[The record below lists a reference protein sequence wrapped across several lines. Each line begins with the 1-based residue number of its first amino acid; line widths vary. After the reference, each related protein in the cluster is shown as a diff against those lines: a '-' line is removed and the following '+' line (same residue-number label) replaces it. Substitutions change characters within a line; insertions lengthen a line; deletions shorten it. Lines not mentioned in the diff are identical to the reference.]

1 MWTYTYNCQNYIVN
15 ILNPEKENY
24 KQPVEINQWD
34 AVRAKYIRAWP
45 LWSFV
50 NFKWYRL
57 LDSFKAYVKCLF
69 YEQLFYGGTKIMES
83 KYWYSVSYM
92 CASFSK
98 AEDKTSEAMRQAA
111 KEAYVSGKLNF
122 KKMEA
127 ISIRFYMTK
136 QECSVKEPV

>member
-1 MWTYTYNCQNYIVN
+1 MWTYTYNCQNHIVN

-34 AVRAKYIRAWP
+34 AVRAKYVRAWP

-57 LDSFKAYVKCLF
+57 LNLFKAYGKCLF
-69 YEQLFYGGTKIMES
+69 YQQLFYGGTKIMES

-98 AEDKTSEAMRQAA
+98 AEDKTSGPWDKQLKKHMFQENQIL
-111 KEAYVSGKLNF
+111 KKWKLFLLDFIWPN
-122 KKMEA
+122 
-127 ISIRFYMTK
+127 RNV
-136 QECSVKEPV
+136 Q